1 MLYICKCNH
10 TSDNVSA
17 KARARVGLNLCLC
30 HRFYVC
36 SYNNS
41 CAVASIYLVMNTL
54 QNCADGND
62 KPVLMILGNKCDL
75 DDERRIHTETASQAA
90 QEFDTIFAEVSARTG
105 RGIDEVR
112 GLNCSICYILY
123 TPLRYVL
130 HVYIYTFFTAGIC
143 HTIAYQNVCILKNT
157 FIIWHALY
165 IFCCRRIIL
174 QQFDL
179 HYDIHYTIFSLQ
191 AFDELVDRMV
201 RLHEQ
206 RDSFNFTDSSIM
218 LRDHTISAEPHGCKC

>member
-1 MLYICKCNH
+1 MAETFEALLKVVIIGDTAVGKTCLILRYTQDLFRENFLSTIGVDFKTKTVELNDKKYKLQVWDTAGQERYNTIRKGFYRGAKGVVIVYDITNPDSFSH
-10 TSDNVSA
+10 ISKWIHDISA
-17 KARARVGLNLCLC
+17 
-30 HRFYVC
+30 
-36 SYNNS
+36 
-41 CAVASIYLVMNTL
+41 
-54 QNCADGND
+54 NCADGND

-105 RGIDEVR
+105 RGIDE
-112 GLNCSICYILY
+112 
-123 TPLRYVL
+123 
-130 HVYIYTFFTAGIC
+130 
-143 HTIAYQNVCILKNT
+143 
-157 FIIWHALY
+157 
-165 IFCCRRIIL
+165 
-174 QQFDL
+174 
-179 HYDIHYTIFSLQ
+179 

>member
-1 MLYICKCNH
+1 MGHAIHNCNH
-10 TSDNVSA
+10 TLDNVSA

-36 SYNNS
+36 SYNKNS

-105 RGIDEVR
+105 RGIDEV
-112 GLNCSICYILY
+112 G
-123 TPLRYVL
+123 
-130 HVYIYTFFTAGIC
+130 
-143 HTIAYQNVCILKNT
+143 
-157 FIIWHALY
+157 
-165 IFCCRRIIL
+165 
-174 QQFDL
+174 D
-179 HYDIHYTIFSLQ
+179 
-191 AFDELVDRMV
+191 
-201 RLHEQ
+201 
-206 RDSFNFTDSSIM
+206 
-218 LRDHTISAEPHGCKC
+218 